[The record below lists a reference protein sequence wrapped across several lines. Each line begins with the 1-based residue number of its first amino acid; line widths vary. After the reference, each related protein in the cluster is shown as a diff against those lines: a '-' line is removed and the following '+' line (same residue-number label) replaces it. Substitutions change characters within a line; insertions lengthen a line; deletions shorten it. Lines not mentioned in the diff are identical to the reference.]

1 MKITKKLIVD
11 VLPVSKY
18 ASDIS
23 LTVEKVYTMSIYH
36 FRRKNPGY
44 SPALNFLRINF

>member
-1 MKITKKLIVD
+1 MKITKSFIVD

-18 ASDIS
+18 ASGIS
-23 LTVEKVYTMSIYH
+23 FTVEKVYTMSIYH
-36 FRRKNPGY
+36 FRLKNPRC